1 MMQNSILMFKKQ
13 LSTISQHNECF
24 SLLPTILKI
33 VKETNINADK
43 IIEKWTNERIFNYR
57 SNIISLYGC
66 FEQFIESS
74 VKEYVNELL
83 KVCSNFMDL
92 DNSIKNEYIEKW
104 KALHGKLHYN
114 KYQEITPIYMI
125 ESLYRSMIE
134 NKNEVIAEC
143 FLQNGG
149 NYKHEEIMKVF
160 SNLGFHDIRS
170 CLKHYEPLASFFS
183 KNGFD
188 NYATIDELVERRNEI
203 AHGVNSNNL
212 VSESIVLDYIGYI
225 EKYALSITEYLK
237 DQIFNH
243 LWRKRKAYAV
253 YKPSNYYAK
262 PSIVE
267 FSERDVILIEGMDF
281 LVKRTD
287 GFYPRYLYGKLP
299 IFRVKDMNV
308 PNTSIQ
314 ENKELY
320 GDGNWMFSFHV
331 HNKMTKQFRFAFYL

>member
-1 MMQNSILMFKKQ
+1 MIQNSFLMFKEQ

-24 SLLPTILKI
+24 SLLPIILKT
-33 VKETNINADK
+33 VKGTNINVD
-43 IIEKWTNERIFNYR
+43 INIDKWTNERIFNYR

-92 DNSIKNEYIEKW
+92 DNSIRNEYIEKW

-114 KYQEITPIYMI
+114 KFQEITPIYMI

-149 NYKHEEIMKVF
+149 NYKHEEVMKVF
-160 SNLGFHDIRS
+160 SNLGFHDVRT
-170 CLKHYEPLASFFS
+170 CLEHYEPLASYFK

-188 NYATIDELVERRNEI
+188 NYATINDIVERRNEI
-203 AHGVNSNNL
+203 AHGINSTNIL
-212 VSESIVLDYIGYI
+212 SESIVLDYIRYI
-225 EKYALSITEYLK
+225 EKYALSLTEYLK
-237 DQIFNH
+237 DQFFDH
-243 LWRKRKAYAV
+243 LWKKRKAQVV

-262 PSIVE
+262 RSVVE
-267 FSERDVILIEGMDF
+267 FYGTDVILSKGMDF

-299 IFRVKDMNV
+299 IFRVKDMNA
-308 PNTSIQ
+308 PNTSIEEKQ
-314 ENKELY
+314 ELY
-320 GDGNWMFSFHV
+320 GDGNWMFSFPV
-331 HNKMTKQFRFAFYL
+331 HNRMTKQFRFAFYL

>member
-24 SLLPTILKI
+24 SLLPTILKS

-170 CLKHYEPLASFFS
+170 CLKHYEPLASF
-183 KNGFD
+183 
-188 NYATIDELVERRNEI
+188 L
-203 AHGVNSNNL
+203 L
-212 VSESIVLDYIGYI
+212 
-225 EKYALSITEYLK
+225 
-237 DQIFNH
+237 
-243 LWRKRKAYAV
+243 
-253 YKPSNYYAK
+253 
-262 PSIVE
+262 
-267 FSERDVILIEGMDF
+267 
-281 LVKRTD
+281 KRTD